1 MSITSQDVEQLA
13 RMARLTLNEE
23 EKEQYASQLNYL
35 IAHIDRLKAI
45 DTSAVTPTLHAL
57 PLQNVMRPDVSQ
69 PSWSKESMLANAP
82 QTQEGF
88 FHVPRIMEEE

>member
-13 RMARLTLNEE
+13 RVARLTLNEE
-23 EKEQYASQLNYL
+23 EKKQFASQLNYI
-35 IAHIDRLKAI
+35 IAHIDKLKAI
-45 DTSAVTPTLHAL
+45 DTAGVAPSLHAVS
-57 PLQNVMRPDVSQ
+57 LQNVMRADVSQ
-69 PSWSKESMLANAP
+69 PSWSKESILANAP